1 MKITDGYFVIIKD
14 MKNLLPAIPME
25 QKVAENMHPADTSTS

>member
-25 QKVAENMHPADTSTS
+25 QQVAENTPPADTSMS